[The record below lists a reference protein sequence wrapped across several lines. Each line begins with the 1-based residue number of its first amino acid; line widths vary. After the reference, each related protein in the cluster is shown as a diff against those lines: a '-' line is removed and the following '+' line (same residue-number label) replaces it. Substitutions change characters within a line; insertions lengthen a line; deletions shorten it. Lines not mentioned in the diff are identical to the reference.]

1 MRFSPYRRLGSR
13 VSQAYNKNATR
24 PAATAP
30 MLTSVVLALPRNGVG
45 VVVVVVEL
53 EPEVELLQEL
63 LTSSKLAQ
71 ARRVVFELWT
81 LMERLPRKLPRPAVV
96 ET

>member
-1 MRFSPYRRLGSR
+1 MSKGDPGHSI
-13 VSQAYNKNATR
+13 NAAR

-30 MLTSVVLALPRNGVG
+30 MLTNIVLALPRKGCG
-45 VVVVVVEL
+45 VVVVVVVL
-53 EPEVELLQEL
+53 EPEVELLHVV

-71 ARRVVFELWT
+71 ASRVVFALWT
-81 LMERLPRKLPRPAVV
+81 LIERLPRKLPRPAWV